1 MNKKLLCLLLSAVI
15 MLTGIPVQ
23 AADFGDVF
31 TSGEVQTDFGSGEAD
46 IPDEDIVQVP
56 VVTPTV
62 TPSVTP
68 EPSGTEEED
77 IEVFVQDEMP
87 AEEDASAEMA
97 GVATAGGASAMEA
110 AEAVSEEDKA
120 KMTPLT
126 VKFVN
131 VSGNGYYEELQLE
144 TNIGGTFTVPNVP
157 GRIGTE
163 GNVWKVSDEP
173 VDITL
178 TTFVGGSKALIA
190 VSELDVWEDYI
201 SNGVLTLY
209 PLKEYR
215 VTLMNN
221 SGTAVFNGGILTAFE
236 GNNVTLPEFATNK
249 YYNYGW
255 TKTKSGTKTEYK
267 IGSQFTVT
275 KNTTLYMVRKSWK
288 WIKFLD
294 QNGSGSS
301 AMTALNKKIV
311 NGTYATIPKVP
322 SKTGYQALGWATRK
336 NYTRA
341 SSTYAPG
348 KKIKVTKD
356 ITLYAVYKRLPYTVT
371 FNNNKGTS
379 KSSAYTSL
387 TTYAAKN
394 QTITLPA
401 VPKLKGYRCVGW
413 TTKKGSSKAMYKAGA
428 KVKITKSTRFYG
440 VYKKSRYYTVTY
452 CYGNGKTNSA
462 YKRLTMKVEENTTI
476 TFPTVPSRSGYV
488 NLGWS
493 TRKNPT
499 KATTRKTYVVKK
511 NLTFYAVQKKNV
523 KVTLLK
529 NNGTAYVSK
538 TLAQGGR
545 YKLPSVKNAS
555 GYTFMGWS
563 TKAYQSVNPQY
574 QPEDIITVDKSITLY
589 AVVYNTA
596 RETNIGVDT
605 LAQADPRYK
614 KVIFVGDSRT
624 VMMKQALDKLNN
636 TTSIDLMKNLEFICE
651 SGMGLDW
658 FKSTGYAQLLQS
670 VGNRT
675 VGPLEKRTKVIFNL
689 GVNDYKNLNS
699 YVVYMNSIAKTL
711 KDRGCDLYYMS
722 VNPFNRT
729 MAVLNGKT
737 DRSVASV
744 RNFNARIKSSLG
756 GQYTFINT
764 YDYLM
769 KTGYNT
775 FDGLHYSETTS
786 KRIYQYCMK
795 AISPT

>member
-31 TSGEVQTDFGSGEAD
+31 TSGEAQTDFGSGEAD
-46 IPDEDIVQVP
+46 TPDEDIVQVP

-68 EPSGTEEED
+68 EPSGVEEED

-87 AEEDASAEMA
+87 A
-97 GVATAGGASAMEA
+97 SAMAA
-110 AEAVSEEDKA
+110 AEVLSEEDKTR
-120 KMTPLT
+120 MTPLT
-126 VKFVN
+126 VKFAN
-131 VSGNGYYEELQLE
+131 ASGSGYYEELQLE
-144 TNIGGTFTVPNVP
+144 TSIGGAFAVPNVP
-157 GRIGTE
+157 GRIGTT
-163 GNVWKVSDEP
+163 GNMWKVSDEP

-178 TTFVGGSKALIA
+178 TTFAGESQAFIA
-190 VSELDVWEDYI
+190 VSELEVWEDYI

-221 SGTAVFNGGILTAFE
+221 SGTAVLGGGILTAFE
-236 GNNVTLPEFATNK
+236 GDNVTLPEFAADK
-249 YYNYGW
+249 YCNYGW
-255 TKTKSGTKTEYK
+255 TGTKSGTTAEYK

-288 WIKFLD
+288 SITFLN
-294 QNGSGSS
+294 QNGSDSS
-301 AMTALNKKIV
+301 AMTALNKKV
-311 NGTYATIPKVP
+311 ANGTYVTIPKVP
-322 SKTGYQALGWATRK
+322 SRTGYQALGWTTRK
-336 NYTRA
+336 NYTSA

-348 KKIKVTKD
+348 KKIRVTKD
-356 ITLYAVYKRLPYTVT
+356 ITLYAVYKRLPYTIT
-371 FNNNKGTS
+371 FSNNNGTS
-379 KSSAYTSL
+379 TSSAYTSL
-387 TTYAAKN
+387 KTYAAKN
-394 QTITLPA
+394 QSITLPA
-401 VPKLKGYRCVGW
+401 VPKLNGYQCVGW

-440 VYKKSRYYTVTY
+440 VYRKSKYYTVTY

-462 YKRLTMKVEENTTI
+462 YKKLTMRVEENTTI
-476 TFPTVPSRSGYV
+476 TFPAVPSRSGYV

-511 NLTFYAVQKKNV
+511 NLIFYAVQKKSV

-529 NNGTAYVSK
+529 NDGTAYISK
-538 TLAQGGR
+538 TLTQGGR

-574 QPEDIITVDKSITLY
+574 QPEDIITVDRSITLY
-589 AVVYNTA
+589 AVVYNTV
-596 RETNIGVDT
+596 READIGVNA

-624 VMMKQALDKLNN
+624 VMMKQALEKLNN

-658 FKSTGYAQLLQS
+658 FKTTGYAQLLQS

-689 GVNDYKNLNS
+689 GVNDYSNLNS
-699 YVVYMNSIAKTL
+699 YVMYMNSIAKTL

-729 MAVLNGKT
+729 MAVLNGKA

-744 RNFNARIKSSLG
+744 RDFNARIKFSLG
-756 GQYTFINT
+756 TQYTFINT

-769 KTGYNT
+769 KTGYT
-775 FDGLHYSETTS
+775 TVDGLHYSEATS